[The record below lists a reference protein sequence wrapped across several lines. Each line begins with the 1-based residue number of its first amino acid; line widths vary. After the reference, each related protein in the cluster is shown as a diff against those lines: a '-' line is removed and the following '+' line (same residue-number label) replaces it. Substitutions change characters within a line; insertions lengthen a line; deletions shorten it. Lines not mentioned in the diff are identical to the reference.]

1 MARLPTDLHDRVG
14 ARGRSSPTAL
24 FRPAALL
31 TAICASITLASCGGS
46 SVSPGPTPIATTPST
61 PRPIAA
67 VTPTPVETAAAKTVG
82 LGKRATLYGA
92 SAGDSAAAVAA
103 GDFNGDG
110 IADLALA
117 AARADGPD
125 SGRPDA
131 GEVYVFF
138 GPFSGGETRDA
149 SAEDQD
155 LTIYGANEGDE
166 AGRSLGAGDLNGDEI
181 DDLVI
186 GSPFADGPDRTRL
199 DAGGAHVLYGSP
211 TLPPT
216 IDLAAQ
222 GGDTMIHGADA
233 QDLAGFSVAVADVSG
248 DGVGDVVLGSLG
260 AAGPDN
266 AREGAGEVHV
276 VFGADAPL
284 TTTDLAA
291 GEQDVTVYGAE
302 VGDGLGEIVAAGD
315 LNGDGPAELVLPA
328 PFASQA
334 AGETYI
340 IPGGRSI
347 PPIIDIAEGRP
358 ATVLG
363 PDAGDQAGHSLAIG
377 DVDGD
382 GIGDLLLGAVSADG
396 PDNRRSLAGEA
407 LLVPGRRLSAGT
419 VRAVAADQ
427 GMRLYGADSGD
438 RLGRAVAL
446 ADLNGDR
453 LADLTLVAAGG
464 DGPQERRENAGELY
478 VYFGPGN
485 PGEML
490 DVASEAARLTLA
502 GDDADDVLGTTT
514 FGKPTLLLTDMNG
527 DGLNDI
533 VASAPGGD
541 GPANDRVDAGE
552 AIIIFLVER

>member
-92 SAGDSAAAVAA
+92 SAGDSAAADAA
-103 GDFNGDG
+103 GDFNGAG
-110 IADLALA
+110 IADLPLA
-117 AARADGPD
+117 AATPARPPRNASGEGFPPPPRGAGGAAAPD
-125 SGRPDA
+125 RGRPDA

-181 DDLVI
+181 DALVI

-248 DGVGDVVLGSLG
+248 DGVGDVGLGSLG

-382 GIGDLLLGAVSADG
+382 GIGALLLGAVSADG
-396 PDNRRSLAGEA
+396 PDNRRSFAGEA
-407 LLVPGRRLSAGT
+407 LLVP
-419 VRAVAADQ
+419 
-427 GMRLYGADSGD
+427 
-438 RLGRAVAL
+438 
-446 ADLNGDR
+446 
-453 LADLTLVAAGG
+453 
-464 DGPQERRENAGELY
+464 
-478 VYFGPGN
+478 
-485 PGEML
+485 
-490 DVASEAARLTLA
+490 
-502 GDDADDVLGTTT
+502 
-514 FGKPTLLLTDMNG
+514 
-527 DGLNDI
+527 
-533 VASAPGGD
+533 
-541 GPANDRVDAGE
+541 
-552 AIIIFLVER
+552 